1 MMTLNE
7 IAAQLGCP
15 LMGSIDVKNIVI
27 DSRQVEPGSLFVAL
41 KGERF
46 DGHDYMAVAEKL
58 GAIGVLC
65 EKNDVKLSI
74 PQLIV
79 PSSLAAMTHL
89 ATYYRQKMNCPVIA
103 VTGSNGKTSVKEM
116 IYSILPKP
124 AHATPGNLNNHIG
137 VPLAILQMKPEH
149 RYAVFELGA
158 NHLGEI
164 AHTAAMVKPLVTL
177 INNIGPAHIAEFG
190 SIDNVA
196 RAKGEIHQGLM
207 PNGTAVINDDDEYA
221 HVWDGLLIGK
231 KTLRFSIEKPSDV
244 YAKAIILDADGRASF
259 VLVLPTGEAK
269 VHLQVPGL
277 HVVRNALAAAACCYA
292 VGISLPD
299 IVLGLTSFHGVSGR
313 MTFLQGKNHALII
326 DDTYNANLRSVLAAV
341 DVLSKREGQ
350 RILVL
355 GDLGELGDFT
365 QSHHEEIGRVAKEK
379 GIDRLM
385 TCGNQSKFS
394 TNAFGALAKHY
405 VDQQQLTHDLL
416 PYLNEKTTVLV
427 KGSRSAAMEK
437 VVHELLD

>member
-41 KGERF
+41 KGDRF
-46 DGHDYMAVAEKL
+46 DGHDYMAAAEKL

-65 EKNDVKLSI
+65 EKKDVKLNI

-79 PSSLAAMTHL
+79 PSSLAAMTQL

-137 VPLAILQMKPEH
+137 VPLAILQLKPEH

-164 AHTAAMVKPLVTL
+164 AHTAAMVKPIVTL

-221 HVWDGLLIGK
+221 HFWDGLLIGK
-231 KTLRFSIEKPSDV
+231 KILRFSIEKPSDLH
-244 YAKAIILDADGRASF
+244 AKEITLDADGRASF
-259 VLVLPTGEAK
+259 ILVLPTGEAK
-269 VHLQVPGL
+269 VQLQIPGI
-277 HVVRNALAAAACCYA
+277 HAVRNALAAAACCYA
-292 VGISLPD
+292 IGISLPD

-365 QSHHEEIGRVAKEK
+365 QSHHEEIGRVAREK

-394 TNAFGALAKHY
+394 TYAFGALAKHY
-405 VDQQQLTHDLL
+405 VDQKQLAHDLL
-416 PYLNEKTTVLV
+416 PYLNKQTTVLV